1 MKIPRQLIDL
11 TNKVHQIIFHAPI
24 STEVEKLIQIISHLS
39 IGTFVSI
46 LFILPYNILS
56 IRILGPEEYGKF
68 ILIQSVAMFISIPM
82 AWGYNTAL
90 IKYTS
95 ETDDVKIK
103 SEIISTAGITIF
115 SLSLVSTIIFFYFTN
130 FFSNFFSIP
139 SDLFYLSIV
148 FALIYIIY
156 IFSTSL
162 LKGFFEIKILSVLQP
177 MYSLTLLIAFLIGV
191 FVFTQSY
198 FAVFLASIIA
208 YGVFAFLTFIIL
220 RKKFSFNFNIPIFK
234 KMSHYA
240 FFAAIGGLSFILCT
254 NVDKLLLNKFLTTAD
269 VGIYSAYYTAALMVP
284 SLLGTILYTILFPYA
299 SKEKNLLVIFQRLDN
314 LFPYFLTIGGALGCL
329 STFIFLSLFGKEY
342 PVNFLLIFLFAF
354 AGILV
359 FYCGLIEWVIN
370 SVGIKGIKM
379 TCGIDVIIA
388 IGNVVLNIILIP
400 IFGLFGAIFS
410 TIIAFSIGLSILI
423 IKRESV
429 VI

>member
-1 MKIPRQLIDL
+1 
-11 TNKVHQIIFHAPI
+11 
-24 STEVEKLIQIISHLS
+24 
-39 IGTFVSI
+39 
-46 LFILPYNILS
+46 
-56 IRILGPEEYGKF
+56 
-68 ILIQSVAMFISIPM
+68 
-82 AWGYNTAL
+82 
-90 IKYTS
+90 
-95 ETDDVKIK
+95 
-103 SEIISTAGITIF
+103 
-115 SLSLVSTIIFFYFTN
+115 
-130 FFSNFFSIP
+130 
-139 SDLFYLSIV
+139 
-148 FALIYIIY
+148 
-156 IFSTSL
+156 
-162 LKGFFEIKILSVLQP
+162 
-177 MYSLTLLIAFLIGV
+177 
-191 FVFTQSY
+191 
-198 FAVFLASIIA
+198 
-208 YGVFAFLTFIIL
+208 
-220 RKKFSFNFNIPIFK
+220 
-234 KMSHYA
+234 MSHYA

-254 NVDKLLLNKFLTTAD
+254 NVDKLLLNNFLTTAD
-269 VGIYSAYYTAALMVP
+269 VGIYSAYYVAALMLP
-284 SLLGTILYTILFPYA
+284 SLLGSILNTILFPYA
-299 SKEKNLLVIFQRLDN
+299 SKEKNLLVIFKRLDN
-314 LFPYFLTIGGALGCL
+314 LFPYFLTIGGGLGCL